1 MSRLPLRLSVQ
12 TTMGPAISGPAWPP
26 IWMQMG
32 NGLGAAAEAAA
43 GASKRSGAAS
53 ATTDPEHPSCA
64 R

>member
-12 TTMGPAISGPAWPP
+12 TTMAPAISGPACPP

-32 NGLGAAAEAAA
+32 NGVGAAADAAA
-43 GASKRSGAAS
+43 GASNAAAAS
-53 ATTDPEHPSCA
+53 ATTTAERPSCA